1 MSGRLQGRVALV
13 TGAGRLRGIGRA
25 TALRLAAEGAAV
37 VVSAPSRD
45 PASFPEEEKACGWTG
60 AASVAEE
67 IRQGG
72 GRAIAVE
79 CDVTDTAQVDAMI
92 ARARAELGTPDAVVN
107 NAGTAGGAGGA
118 PLLDIEDAL
127 WRRTIDINLNGVFN
141 VCRAAGRAMR
151 ADEKP
156 GAIVNLSSLAGRMG
170 MANYGGY
177 CASKFGVIGLT
188 QQLALELA
196 PLGIRV
202 NAVCPGSVDTDMM
215 DGTFNRLAD
224 RSSRNDFDAI
234 KQSVARSIPMRRQ
247 GRPDEQ
253 AATIAFLLGPD
264 AGYVTGQTIN
274 VDGGVRFD

>member
-45 PASFPEEEKACGWTG
+45 PASFPEEEKACGWMG

-67 IRQGG
+67 IRQSG
-72 GRAIAVE
+72 GRAISVE

-92 ARARAELGTPDAVVN
+92 ERARAELGTPDAVVN

-118 PLLDIEDAL
+118 PLLDIEDDQ
-127 WRRTIDINLNGVFN
+127 WRRTIDINLNGVFH

-151 ADEKP
+151 ADGKP
-156 GAIVNLSSLAGRMG
+156 GAIVNLSSLAGRTG

-196 PLGIRV
+196 PLSIRV

-234 KQSVARSIPMRRQ
+234 KQAVARSIPMRRQ

-264 AGYVTGQTIN
+264 AGYITGQTVN